1 MIPSTLYEYHKVLRR
16 PDLVTSRPGID
27 IVTHL
32 ISNERLAGVWA
43 RLRDRLSAVDSS
55 LGMVHVTEDYA
66 AHFYEMYV
74 NKHEGKQM
82 TGDRVRIL
90 LLVLP
95 FLLRDLIA
103 PEVRECIFC
112 LIYQSI

>member
-1 MIPSTLYEYHKVLRR
+1 M
-16 PDLVTSRPGID
+16 
-27 IVTHL
+27 
-32 ISNERLAGVWA
+32 LAWVWA

-66 AHFYEMYV
+66 AHFYDMYV
-74 NKHEGKQM
+74 NKHEGKHL

-90 LLVLP
+90 LLLLP

-103 PEVRECIFC
+103 PEVSECIFC
-112 LIYQSI
+112 VIYQGI